1 MTSELAKSI
10 VDSSVRCTQATL
22 RAFGIEDAIPK
33 TGSGCLEYLTSRGFT
48 CKRITFVE
56 GITLKGL
63 KTIHGLKEGM
73 YLINT
78 HGHAIAL
85 IDGILVDTENKGFD
99 NRIVEF
105 CWHVLKPSTHT

>member
-1 MTSELAKSI
+1 MTNELAKSI

-48 CKRITFVE
+48 CLRMPAYE
-56 GITLKGL
+56 GITLKRLQQFPFKPNPNGQ
-63 KTIHGLKEGM
+63 

-78 HGHAIAL
+78 KGHAIAL
-85 IDGILVDTENKGFD
+85 IDGILIDTENKGFD
-99 NRIVEF
+99 NRSVEF
-105 CWHVLKPSTHT
+105 CWIVQKVS